1 VGHWD
6 ILTEAEFDSCEV
18 NPSMLERI
26 ESHRSRLGTGR
37 AAFRI
42 LDFGCGRGK
51 LVLRLREHGYD
62 AVGVELDPRPF
73 EFGAGLYR
81 SRGHQ
86 PEACLFL
93 LDGRGRSPFPDS
105 SFDFVV
111 SSQVL
116 EHVDDLG
123 RVVAELRRVTRAG
136 GEGFHIYPPH
146 RRPVEPHLF
155 MPLVHWMPKGWWRR
169 QLIAACV
176 ALGVEPYWWPRDAK
190 PRRERVAEYYD
201 FSVRETYY
209 RSPAVLRSEFGDG
222 GFDTSLVDVET
233 ENRFRRRLARIG
245 LGPSSP
251 LIRAWTT
258 TFGHNVGLA
267 TRLSKAR

>member
-1 VGHWD
+1 MGNWD
-6 ILTEAEFDSCEV
+6 LLTEAELDSYKV
-18 NPSMLERI
+18 HPFMLDRI

-51 LVLRLREHGYD
+51 LVLWLREHGYD
-62 AVGVELDPRPF
+62 AVGVDLDPRPF

-81 SRGHQ
+81 SRGQQ
-86 PEACLFL
+86 PESCLFP
-93 LDGRGRSPFPDS
+93 LDGAGRSPFPDS

-111 SSQVL
+111 SSEVL

-136 GEGFHIYPPH
+136 GEGFHLYPPH

-155 MPLVHWMPKGWWRR
+155 MPLVHWLPKGWWRR
-169 QLIAACV
+169 QLIAAYV
-176 ALGVEPYWWPRDAK
+176 LLGVEPFWWPRDAK

-201 FSVRETYY
+201 YSVRETFY
-209 RSPAVLRSEFGDG
+209 RRPAVLRSAFRDG
-222 GFDTSLVDVET
+222 GFETSLVDVET
-233 ENRFRRRLARIG
+233 ELELRTRLARIG

-251 LIRAWTT
+251 LIRAWAT
-258 TFGHNVGLA
+258 TFGDDVGLA
-267 TRLSKAR
+267 TRLSKAS